1 LILYAIRRLIMMIPL
16 LLGMTVIAFIVSHTI
31 PVDPVVAA
39 IGDQAADHPAVVAAF
54 RAKWGLDQPLPIQY
68 LTYLTNLLHGDLG
81 TSLYT
86 HRPVLDDL
94 LTYMPATI
102 ELATMTMLISAA
114 VSVPLGILAA
124 TRRGGLVDLVIRLVT
139 LVGVAMPIFWLALL
153 ALNVLY
159 LHLGIAPAPGRLS
172 VGVLPPPTVTGMY
185 TVDALIAGQ
194 FGTFWDAVNHLML
207 PSLIMACWSL
217 GMLTRVARTNMLAVL
232 PQDYLQTARSKG
244 AEERRVIWRHAWPN
258 AQIPVVTMIGLAY
271 GDLLTGAIVVETI
284 FGWPGIGHYAYEAA
298 LAADFPAIMGV
309 TLTFGIIYTLI
320 NLAVDLTYGLLDPR
334 VRTMMTTSQI

>member
-1 LILYAIRRLIMMIPL
+1 MILYAVRRLILMIPL
-16 LLGMTVIAFIVSHTI
+16 LLGMTVIAFIVSRTI

-68 LTYLTNLLHGDLG
+68 LTYLANLLHGDLG

-94 LTYMPATI
+94 LDYMPATI

-153 ALNVLY
+153 ALNIFY

-172 VGVLPPPTVTGMY
+172 VGVIPPPTVTGLY

-207 PSLIMACWSL
+207 PSLIMACWSI
-217 GMLTRVARTNMLAVL
+217 GMLTRVTRTNMLAVL
-232 PQDYLQTARSKG
+232 PQDYLQTARGKG

-271 GDLLTGAIVVETI
+271 GDLLTGAILVETI

-298 LAADFPAIMGV
+298 LSADFPAIMGV
-309 TLTFGIIYTLI
+309 TLTFGIVYTFI
-320 NLAVDLTYGLLDPR
+320 NLAVDLAYGMLDPR
-334 VRTMMTTSQI
+334 VRTLMTVSQT

>member
-1 LILYAIRRLIMMIPL
+1 VILYAVRRLILMIPL
-16 LLGMTVIAFIVSHTI
+16 LLGMTVIAFIVSRTI

-68 LTYLTNLLHGDLG
+68 LTYLANVLHGDLG

-86 HRPVLDDL
+86 HRPVLEDL
-94 LTYMPATI
+94 RDYMPATI

-114 VSVPLGILAA
+114 ISIPLGILAA
-124 TRRGGLVDLVIRLVT
+124 VRRGGLVDLVIRLVT

-153 ALNVLY
+153 ALNILY
-159 LHLGIAPAPGRLS
+159 LHLGVAPAPGRLS
-172 VGVLPPPTVTGMY
+172 VGVTPPPTVTGMM
-185 TVDALIAGQ
+185 TVDALLAGQ
-194 FGTFWDAVNHLML
+194 LGTFWDAVNHLIL
-207 PSLIMACWSL
+207 PSLIMASWSI
-217 GMLTRVARTNMLAVL
+217 GMLTRVTRTNMLAVM

-271 GDLLTGAIVVETI
+271 GDLLTGAILVETI
-284 FGWPGIGHYAYEAA
+284 FGWPGIGHYAYRAS
-298 LAADFPAIMGV
+298 LSADFPAIMGV
-309 TLTFGIIYTLI
+309 TLTFGVIYTFI
-320 NLAVDLTYGLLDPR
+320 NLAVDLAYGLLDPR
-334 VRTMMTTSQI
+334 VRTLMTVSQT